1 MYEVGSECSHLR
13 CFGQVRVPTA
23 VIGTPSAGVKEVTTG
38 KEVRRGFGGARS
50 ALLGGAGRAQAKSDL
65 RSGTK

>member
-1 MYEVGSECSHLR
+1 MNVHLR

-38 KEVRRGFGGARS
+38 KEVRRGLEGH
-50 ALLGGAGRAQAKSDL
+50 GRRFWAAQAVRRPNLTYGVVLS
-65 RSGTK
+65 S